1 MFKLFSK
8 TVTANRI
15 RKYEEW
21 SKITLPRFLLSVIDL
36 YIFSIN
42 SQQLS
47 GIRCSTTNKYG
58 NATAWIGLKIW
69 DTTEMEFHVV
79 CSSVFFNPYKSGIL
93 VLKEVWIFVNIISSW
108 TNVVK
113 LLAKII
119 KKHQDRL
126 GLLIES
132 SLIKFIGITDDH
144 SSSLSLSRT
153 NYNDDM
159 KYVYIS
165 GSSSKWSDL

>member
-1 MFKLFSK
+1 
-8 TVTANRI
+8 
-15 RKYEEW
+15 
-21 SKITLPRFLLSVIDL
+21 
-36 YIFSIN
+36 
-42 SQQLS
+42 
-47 GIRCSTTNKYG
+47 
-58 NATAWIGLKIW
+58 
-69 DTTEMEFHVV
+69 MEFHVV

-93 VLKEVWIFVNIISSW
+93 VLEEVWIFVNIISSW